1 MAISYDSIGQ
11 VCVTCMGV
19 SPLLNAPCKFNA
31 SNNITVC
38 TEGDQIDGVLVAK
51 SNTLST
57 VAIKGFVTLPYA
69 GSAPT
74 VGYCPLA
81 VSGNTKVKVQEGAR
95 EYLVVQVDTLKKTV
109 TFYL

>member
-1 MAISYDSIGQ
+1 MAVSYESIGQ
-11 VCVTCMGV
+11 VCVTAMGV
-19 SPLLNAPCKFNA
+19 TPLINAPCKFNA

-38 TEGDQIDGVLVAK
+38 AEGDPFDGVLVAK

-74 VGYCPLA
+74 FGYCPLVA
-81 VSGNTKVKVQEGAR
+81 SGSTKVKVQEGAR
-95 EYLVVQVDTLKKTV
+95 KFLVVQVDTSKKTV